1 LKCIVCDRE
10 AKEKYCM
17 FHEEAYHQIAQKFLD
32 WNHATGAGW
41 KQYLKELVENAY
53 TGCWA
58 KEVAESLLKST
69 DG

>member
-1 LKCIVCDRE
+1 MKCVVCDRE
-10 AKEKYCM
+10 AVEKYCM
-17 FHEEAYHQIAQKFLD
+17 FHEEAYQNIVQKFED
-32 WNHATGAGW
+32 WNRATGASW

-58 KEVAESLLKST
+58 KQVAERLLKNE

>member
-1 LKCIVCDRE
+1 MKCTVCDRE
-10 AKEKYCM
+10 AAETYCE
-17 FHEEAYHQIAQKFLD
+17 FHERAYQNIVQNFENWKG
-32 WNHATGAGW
+32 ATGISR

-58 KEVAESLLKST
+58 KEVAEHLLKNM

>member
-1 LKCIVCDRE
+1 MVVLSILVDHDV
-10 AKEKYCM
+10 Y
-17 FHEEAYHQIAQKFLD
+17 QTL
-32 WNHATGAGW
+32 

-58 KEVAESLLKST
+58 KEVAESLLKNT